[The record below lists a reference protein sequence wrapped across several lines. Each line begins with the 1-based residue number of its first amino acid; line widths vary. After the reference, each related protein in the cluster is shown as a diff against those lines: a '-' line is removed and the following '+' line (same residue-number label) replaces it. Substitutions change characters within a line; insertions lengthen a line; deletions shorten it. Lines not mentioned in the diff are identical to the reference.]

1 MGSLLPLFLAVA
13 LLAGAQMGLGR
24 GAPEL
29 PWMVGPLMVWPA
41 FAARMA
47 RRAVRAGGLVSV
59 RRWILVT
66 EASGVAAYF
75 VLIFGCDWL
84 GSVRRWTGDPLL
96 PESWPGLALGLA
108 LAPFIAFQLAAI
120 DASVRAHGGTA
131 TTQRHLRGFQ
141 VRMFLAVVA
150 PIAAFVLASAAI
162 ALFPWLRAQV
172 EHVGL
177 VWTLFMILFVGAMAY
192 GFPRVVRWAW
202 DTEPFPDG
210 PQRELLDDVAR
221 RSGFEPAALRIW
233 RTGNLVANAT
243 IIGLTRRGR
252 VVLFSDELLSV
263 LNSRELSA
271 VYAHEIGHA
280 VRGHVG
286 IFLAWTA
293 GFFLI
298 GDLAVARAL
307 EGASLVAGLALG
319 AALAGLWFV
328 TFGWLSRRF
337 ELEADLFSFEIVSD
351 LSALVSALER
361 VGGAD
366 RTRNGWRHFSVK
378 RRVQFLGRAASDP
391 RFVRLFRGRLRAMAG
406 VGYTLAALGAVLQF
420 ATLAEDL
427 PRDRAVAAL
436 SLGRYTAAEQHLEGV
451 MEEER
456 ADLVEL
462 IEVGRGIDPS
472 VPIEDA
478 LTRAIRDAGH
488 PIARTIVLA
497 QLAALR
503 GVPHADEVT
512 DALKEALEAEDL
524 GAAAELADD
533 MSGPLGDALRARTG
547 SL

>member
-75 VLIFGCDWL
+75 ALIFGCDWL

-108 LAPFIAFQLAAI
+108 LAPFVAFQLAAI

-177 VWTLFMILFVGAMAY
+177 VWTLFMVLFVGAMAY

-243 IIGLTRRGR
+243 IVGLTRRGR

-307 EGASLVAGLALG
+307 EGASLTAGLALG

-337 ELEADLFSFEIVSD
+337 ELEADLFSFEVVRD

-391 RFVRLFRGRLRAMAG
+391 RFVRSFRGRLRAMAG

-451 MEEER
+451 TEEER

-472 VPIEDA
+472 VPIENA

-503 GVPHADEVT
+503 GVPHADEIT

-524 GAAAELADD
+524 GAAAEFADD
-533 MSGPLGDALRARTG
+533 LSGPLGDALRARIG

>member
-150 PIAAFVLASAAI
+150 PIAAFVLASAVI

-177 VWTLFMILFVGAMAY
+177 VWTLFMVLFVGAMAY

>member
-96 PESWPGLALGLA
+96 PESWPGFALGLA

-177 VWTLFMILFVGAMAY
+177 VWTLFMVLFVGAMAY

-202 DTEPFPDG
+202 DTAPFPDG
-210 PQRELLDDVAR
+210 PQRELLDDVAL

>member
-29 PWMVGPLMVWPA
+29 PWMVGPLTVWPA
-41 FAARMA
+41 FAAQMA

-108 LAPFIAFQLAAI
+108 LAPFVVFQLAAI
-120 DASVRAHGGTA
+120 DASVRAHGGTP

-177 VWTLFMILFVGAMAY
+177 VWTLFMVLFVGAMAHV
-192 GFPRVVRWAW
+192 FPRVVRWAW

-221 RSGFEPAALRIW
+221 RSNFEPAALRIW

-298 GDLAVARAL
+298 GDLAVARTL
-307 EGASLVAGLALG
+307 EGSSLVAGLALG

-337 ELEADLFSFEIVSD
+337 ELEADLFSFEIVRD

-378 RRVQFLGRAASDP
+378 RRVQFLGRVASDP
-391 RFVRLFRGRLRAMAG
+391 RFVLGFRGRLRAMAG

-420 ATLAEDL
+420 AVLAEDL

-436 SLGRYTAAEQHLEGV
+436 SLGRYTAAEQHLERAG
-451 MEEER
+451 EEER
-456 ADLVEL
+456 ADLAEL
-462 IEVGRGIDPS
+462 IEVGRAIDPA
-472 VPIEDA
+472 VPVETV
-478 LTRAIRDAGH
+478 LTRAIRDADH
-488 PIARTIVLA
+488 PIARTIALA
-497 QLAALR
+497 RLATLR
-503 GVPHADEVT
+503 GVPHADEVA
-512 DALKEALEAEDL
+512 DALKEVQAAEDMH
-524 GAAAELADD
+524 AAAGIAEGVD
-533 MSGPLGDALRARTG
+533 GPLGDALRARTG

>member
-1 MGSLLPLFLAVA
+1 MGSLLPLFIAVA

-41 FAARMA
+41 FAAQMA

-120 DASVRAHGGTA
+120 DASVRAHGGTPV
-131 TTQRHLRGFQ
+131 TQRQLRGFQ

-162 ALFPWLRAQV
+162 ALLPWLRAQV

-177 VWTLFMILFVGAMAY
+177 LWTLFMVLFVGAMAHA
-192 GFPRVVRWAW
+192 FPRVVRWAW

-210 PQRELLDDVAR
+210 PQRELLDDVACR
-221 RSGFEPAALRIW
+221 ADFQPAALRIW

-298 GDLAVARAL
+298 GDLAVARTL
-307 EGASLVAGLALG
+307 EGASLAAGLALG
-319 AALAGLWFV
+319 AALVGLWFV

-337 ELEADLFSFEIVSD
+337 ELEADLFSFEIVRD

-378 RRVQFLGRAASDP
+378 RRVQFLGRAAADP
-391 RFVRLFRGRLRAMAG
+391 RFVRGFRGRLRAMAG
-406 VGYTLAALGAVLQF
+406 IGYTLAALGAVLQF
-420 ATLAEDL
+420 AILAENL

-436 SLGRYTAAEQHLEGV
+436 SLGRYAAAERHLEGV
-451 MEEER
+451 GDEER

-462 IEVGRGIDPS
+462 IEVGRAVDPADPLET
-472 VPIEDA
+472 V
-478 LTRAIRDAGH
+478 LTRAIRDAGQ
-488 PIARTIVLA
+488 PIARTVVLA
-497 QLAALR
+497 RLAALR

-512 DALKEALEAEDL
+512 EALREALEVEDIS
-524 GAAAELADD
+524 AAAAIADD
-533 MSGPLGDALRARTG
+533 MDGPLGDALRARAG

>member
-29 PWMVGPLMVWPA
+29 PWMVGPLMAWPA
-41 FAARMA
+41 FAAQMA
-47 RRAVRAGGLVSV
+47 RRAVRAGGLASV

-141 VRMFLAVVA
+141 ARMFLAAVA

-162 ALFPWLRAQV
+162 ARFPWLRAHV

-177 VWTLFMILFVGAMAY
+177 MWTLFMVLFVGAMACV
-192 GFPRVVRWAW
+192 FPRVVRWAW
-202 DTEPFPDG
+202 DTEAFPEG

-221 RSGFEPAALRIW
+221 RSDFQPAALRIW
-233 RTGNLVANAT
+233 RTGHLVANAT

-252 VVLFSDELLSV
+252 VVLLSDELLSV

-298 GDLAVARAL
+298 GDLVVARTL
-307 EGASLVAGLALG
+307 EGASLATGLALG
-319 AALAGLWFV
+319 AALAALWFV
-328 TFGWLSRRF
+328 AFGWLSRRF
-337 ELEADLFSFEIVSD
+337 ELEADLFSFEIVGD
-351 LSALVSALER
+351 LPALVSALER

-378 RRVQFLGRAASDP
+378 RRVQFLGRAASDA
-391 RFVRLFRGRLRAMAG
+391 RFVRGFRGRLRAMAG

-420 ATLAEDL
+420 ASLAEDL

-436 SLGRYTAAEQHLEGV
+436 SLGRFSAAEEHLEGAGDG
-451 MEEER
+451 ER
-456 ADLVEL
+456 AELVEL
-462 IEVGRGIDPS
+462 IEVGRAIDPA
-472 VPIEDA
+472 VPIETA
-478 LTRAIRDAGH
+478 LTRALRDGSH
-488 PIARTIVLA
+488 PVARIVSLA

-503 GVPHADEVT
+503 GVPYADEVA
-512 DALKEALEAEDL
+512 DALREALEVDDMGVAEEIAEDM
-524 GAAAELADD
+524 D
-533 MSGPLGDALRARTG
+533 GPLGEALRARTG
-547 SL
+547 SR

>member
-1 MGSLLPLFLAVA
+1 
-13 LLAGAQMGLGR
+13 
-24 GAPEL
+24 
-29 PWMVGPLMVWPA
+29 
-41 FAARMA
+41 
-47 RRAVRAGGLVSV
+47 
-59 RRWILVT
+59 
-66 EASGVAAYF
+66 
-75 VLIFGCDWL
+75 
-84 GSVRRWTGDPLL
+84 
-96 PESWPGLALGLA
+96 
-108 LAPFIAFQLAAI
+108 
-120 DASVRAHGGTA
+120 
-131 TTQRHLRGFQ
+131 
-141 VRMFLAVVA
+141 MFLAVVA

-177 VWTLFMILFVGAMAY
+177 VWTLFMVLFVGAMAY

-202 DTEPFPDG
+202 DTAPFPDG

-221 RSGFEPAALRIW
+221 RSGFQPAALRIW

-298 GDLAVARAL
+298 GDLAVARTL
-307 EGASLVAGLALG
+307 EGSSLVAGLALG

-451 MEEER
+451 
-456 ADLVEL
+456 
-462 IEVGRGIDPS
+462 GRRS
-472 VPIEDA
+472 
-478 LTRAIRDAGH
+478 
-488 PIARTIVLA
+488 ART
-497 QLAALR
+497 
-503 GVPHADEVT
+503 
-512 DALKEALEAEDL
+512 
-524 GAAAELADD
+524 
-533 MSGPLGDALRARTG
+533 S
-547 SL
+547 SS

>member
-177 VWTLFMILFVGAMAY
+177 VWTLFMVLFVGAMAY